1 MHERLSGRIGVG
13 LICLSIGFAATVV
26 AQSDDKQPARRSVKI
41 GVVDVGV
48 LFKQYT
54 RKDDLEQ
61 SINQERE
68 RMKDSVKAEADR
80 LKKMRD
86 ALDAQGLRRD
96 SIAWL
101 EQADKIRV
109 EQTRLEYTE
118 KRLQLQLKKQVEEFT
133 LQILGELEQTI
144 GAYAKRYGFTLV
156 LKIDEATNQET
167 PAEGEDAAEG
177 SLAEQFQERIFR
189 AQISD
194 VLYHKDEIDI
204 TQGVLDLLNSPE
216 WIQKM
221 QKQAQDKN

>member
-1 MHERLSGRIGVG
+1 MDERVRGRIGVG

-26 AQSDDKQPARRSVKI
+26 AQQGDQPRRRRSVKI

-48 LFKQYT
+48 LFKEYA

-61 SINQERE
+61 SINEERE
-68 RMKDSVKAEADR
+68 RMKENVKAEAER

-101 EQADKIRV
+101 EQADRIRV
-109 EQTRLEYTE
+109 EQHRLEYTE
-118 KRLQLQLKKQVEEFT
+118 KRLQLELKKRVEEFT

-144 GAYAKRYGFTLV
+144 AAYGKRYGFSLV
-156 LKIDEATNQET
+156 LKIDKASQ
-167 PAEGEDAAEG
+167 GEDAAEG

-194 VLYHKDEIDI
+194 VLFHKDEINI
-204 TQGVLDLLNSPE
+204 TQGVLDMLNSPE
-216 WIQKM
+216 WIEKM
-221 QKQAQDKN
+221 QKQAQDKK

>member
-13 LICLSIGFAATVV
+13 LVCLSIGFAATVV
-26 AQSDDKQPARRSVKI
+26 AQQDSGDRPRRRSVKI

-48 LFKQYT
+48 LFKDYT

-68 RMKDSVKAEADR
+68 RMKESVKAEAER

-118 KRLQLQLKKQVEEFT
+118 KRLQLSLKKQVEEFT

-144 GAYAKRYGFTLV
+144 AAYAKRYGFTLV
-156 LKIDEATNQET
+156 LKIDEAAAQS
-167 PAEGEDAAEG
+167 EDAAEG

-194 VLYHKDEIDI
+194 VLYHRDEIDI
-204 TQGVLDLLNSPE
+204 TKGVLDMLNSPE
-216 WIQKM
+216 WIDKM